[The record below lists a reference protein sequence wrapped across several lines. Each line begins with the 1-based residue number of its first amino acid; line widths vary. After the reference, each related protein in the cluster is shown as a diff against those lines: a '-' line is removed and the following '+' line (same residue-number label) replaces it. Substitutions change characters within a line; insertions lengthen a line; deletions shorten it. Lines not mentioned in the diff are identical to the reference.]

1 MLLVPT
7 GATIN
12 PSLYPSLPF
21 NFLRDITPVAGLVR
35 SPNVMIVNPSF
46 PAKTVGEFIAYA
58 KANPHKINLASPGTG
73 TAVHL
78 AGEMFKVMA
87 NINMTHVPY
96 KGGAAATT
104 DLIGGQ
110 VQVLFDVLAGA
121 YQHIQAGTTRPL
133 AVTTATRAEILPDV
147 PTISETLPGFEAS
160 TWFGVGVPSGTPQ
173 EIVKS

>member
-58 KANPHKINLASPGTG
+58 KANPHKINWHRRGRAPPCIS
-73 TAVHL
+73 
-78 AGEMFKVMA
+78 
-87 NINMTHVPY
+87 
-96 KGGAAATT
+96 
-104 DLIGGQ
+104 
-110 VQVLFDVLAGA
+110 
-121 YQHIQAGTTRPL
+121 QAKC
-133 AVTTATRAEILPDV
+133 
-147 PTISETLPGFEAS
+147 S
-160 TWFGVGVPSGTPQ
+160 
-173 EIVKS
+173 K